1 MKLGKKRLLAG
12 ALILVIGMGSMPV
25 SSAAEERSLAGS
37 AYSASV
43 GAEITRRA
51 DDYKKQ
57 LEEAGAKV
65 TLK

>member
-43 GAEITRRA
+43 GA
-51 DDYKKQ
+51 
-57 LEEAGAKV
+57 
-65 TLK
+65 